1 MMTITVSYY
10 FYLGLFEVHKLLF
23 SFQMTIRIQEEEE
36 GLNRDQ
42 LDFFIKGNISLEKV
56 VIMYSTM
63 YTTIRISN
71 TCISGILF

>member
-1 MMTITVSYY
+1 MMTITVS
-10 FYLGLFEVHKLLF
+10 FLLGLFEVHKLLF

-56 VIMYSTM
+56 IIMYSTM
-63 YTTIRISN
+63 YTIIRISN

>member
-1 MMTITVSYY
+1 MFSV
-10 FYLGLFEVHKLLF
+10 GLFEVHKLLF

-56 VIMYSTM
+56 
-63 YTTIRISN
+63 
-71 TCISGILF
+71 